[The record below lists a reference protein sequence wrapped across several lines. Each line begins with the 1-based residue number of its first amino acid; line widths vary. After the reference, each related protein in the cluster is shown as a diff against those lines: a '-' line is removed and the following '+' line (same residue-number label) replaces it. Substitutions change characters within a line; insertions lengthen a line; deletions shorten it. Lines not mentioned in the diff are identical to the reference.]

1 MCGIGGIIT
10 LGVEK
15 YREEIE
21 RMVSALRHPSVYE
34 LQRSVLGDS
43 RRKIFDVLS
52 FEGARSLVEHN
63 NQNTWVLLV
72 LALWMEKHSFS
83 WRTA

>member
-10 LGVEK
+10 PGVEK

-34 LQRSVLGDS
+34 LQRSVRGDS